1 MFLPKE
7 LSISRS
13 KNVVKVSIYFAYT
26 LMLFITISI
35 ALYSVHDGFFYST
48 MLFFEEFLLYIMC
61 FKLNMFY
68 KQICELSC
76 TAI

>member
-35 ALYSVHDGFFYST
+35 ALYSVHDGFFNST
-48 MLFFEEFLLYIMC
+48 MLFFEELLLYIMC
-61 FKLNMFY
+61 LKLNMFY